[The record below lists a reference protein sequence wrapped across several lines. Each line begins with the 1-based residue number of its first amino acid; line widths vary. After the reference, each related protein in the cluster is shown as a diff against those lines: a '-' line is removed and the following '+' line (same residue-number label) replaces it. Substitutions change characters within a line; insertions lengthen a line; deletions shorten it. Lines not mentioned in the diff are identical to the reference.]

1 MFKAIDQLEF
11 KVAAMFES
19 ATTGFF
25 GSQLL

>member
-1 MFKAIDQLEF
+1 MFKVIDQLEF

-19 ATTGFF
+19 AITGFF